1 MFCHCSKTTVQE
13 FQADPMSFMG
23 GSGSGVSM
31 AFVNM
36 DIKWAEE
43 HGKHGTTS
51 LARSWSS
58 FLENGGVKAQ
68 IYDTDPGSMLIVNQ
82 DPMNNVKIKDFVLS
96 QPHVDY
102 YELNQ
107 RRAFPAGR
115 TAALISDDERKQR
128 MAQIPG
134 RLGGRPQPVR
144 KPAESKSP
152 KTGKGAQ
159 AVMEDTCALQARVEA
174 LEARVQELEAEQ
186 ELHELRAIVEA
197 QEACAQTKPLS
208 FTKQM
213 FAIVCSVKITRLEAA
228 LTEQRRIIESQS
240 SLIEDLNEHL
250 SAGLPAAEKSDTER
264 EKPISGHGERGSR
277 ESRDEER
284 EERGQPPLPPPA
296 RRNRVSSGES
306 CAGAKKRSAASSTSS
321 GYGRVSTGSAGSM
334 SAPGLRSGKLEVRKE
349 KSERNE
355 RTGMKACQKNVTEKR
370 LGSSSASSGGL
381 GIKGPSPRMTPRSA
395 SASDARRHGS
405 NGAAIAV
412 GVPPSLP
419 LLRQEA

>member
-1 MFCHCSKTTVQE
+1 MAPWTVRVSLVGLLMVCTDAMEYHPPRYQIVDAKADIRDLDVGDVDDMEVDVPGPFLDYLKKVRTQKSKPKPDFNSKE

-159 AVMEDTCALQARVEA
+159 AV
-174 LEARVQELEAEQ
+174 
-186 ELHELRAIVEA
+186 
-197 QEACAQTKPLS
+197 
-208 FTKQM
+208 
-213 FAIVCSVKITRLEAA
+213 
-228 LTEQRRIIESQS
+228 
-240 SLIEDLNEHL
+240 
-250 SAGLPAAEKSDTER
+250 
-264 EKPISGHGERGSR
+264 
-277 ESRDEER
+277 
-284 EERGQPPLPPPA
+284 
-296 RRNRVSSGES
+296 
-306 CAGAKKRSAASSTSS
+306 
-321 GYGRVSTGSAGSM
+321 
-334 SAPGLRSGKLEVRKE
+334 
-349 KSERNE
+349 
-355 RTGMKACQKNVTEKR
+355 
-370 LGSSSASSGGL
+370 
-381 GIKGPSPRMTPRSA
+381 
-395 SASDARRHGS
+395 
-405 NGAAIAV
+405 
-412 GVPPSLP
+412 
-419 LLRQEA
+419 